1 MQFTFEIYRAGQRKS
16 TGTDPN
22 LRQELQ
28 ELGYSNLTML
38 FAAGY
43 ELHVCNEITRSRET
57 FTDVDLFEE
66 FWSQMELACSLRREA
81 QNPPDVSCDVWL
93 PTAPLIVDACLPE
106 SAWAAINARR
116 LLEEEGK
123 VLTNPAPDTAVTGA
137 SGGACVTAKEPLL
150 MKKHSATATATQK
163 TTAKASKH
171 PSSVQLAVNPQHH
184 AGFVDDYGWLDVEC
198 RKPHFRTDPEGF
210 IKAVRLQVDK
220 YMGRNGR
227 KDDELQE
234 FKKAAFYLQ
243 YIIMF
248 IENGRKPILAI
259 DVHKRLGTD

>member
-28 ELGYSNLTML
+28 ELGCGSVSML

-43 ELHVCNEITRSRET
+43 ELQVCNEITRSRET
-57 FTDVDLFEE
+57 FTDAALFEE
-66 FWSQMELACSLRREA
+66 FWSQVELAASLRLDAEACRE
-81 QNPPDVSCDVWL
+81 PL
-93 PTAPLIVDACLPE
+93 PT
-106 SAWAAINARR
+106 
-116 LLEEEGK
+116 
-123 VLTNPAPDTAVTGA
+123 PDLSWSVAFPTEA
-137 SGGACVTAKEPLL
+137 SVPK
-150 MKKHSATATATQK
+150 
-163 TTAKASKH
+163 TAKAPKH
-171 PSSVQLAVNPQHH
+171 HTSVRSAVNPQHH